1 MKEEA
6 KVTSRRFLKLCA
18 RLIGGVILV
27 RAGRVWL
34 GTPSLPRIDP
44 TAGALQGPASVPIIE
59 KQPVN
64 FVTRTFDPAAPPPD
78 MPPMA
83 PGEEA
88 ACESNF
94 KSNAS
99 VSGQSQKSD
108 ATHATMTITQVK
120 VTLGLDITIWTPPD
134 VTPHVMEHEQ
144 GHRQISEY
152 YYQTADKLAEQIAGR
167 YMGRQVPISGPD
179 LDAASTSALQQM
191 SQEITDEYNRELNPD
206 PAQLRFDAVTDHS
219 RNNVVAQDAVAQI
232 LRELMLA
239 SNDSATNPGN

>member
-6 KVTSRRFLKLCA
+6 KVTSRRFLIFCA
-18 RLIGGVILV
+18 WLIGAVILV

-34 GTPSLPRIDP
+34 GTASLPRIGA
-44 TAGALQGPASVPIIE
+44 TAGAPQGLTSLPIIE
-59 KQPVN
+59 RQPVN

-99 VSGQSQKSD
+99 VSGQAEKTD

-120 VTLGLDITIWTPPD
+120 VTLELDITIWTPPD
-134 VTPHVMEHEQ
+134 VTQHVMEHEQ

-152 YYQTADKLAEQIAGR
+152 YYQTADKLAEQIAER
-167 YMGRQVPISGPD
+167 YMGRQVALSGPD
-179 LDAASTSALQQM
+179 LDAVSTSALQQM

-219 RNNVVAQDAVAQI
+219 RNDVVAQDAVAQI
-232 LRELMLA
+232 LRDLTLA
-239 SNDSATNPGN
+239 SNNPAANPAN

>member
-6 KVTSRRFLKLCA
+6 KVTSRRFLIFCA
-18 RLIGGVILV
+18 GLIGAVILV
-27 RAGRVWL
+27 RVSRVWL
-34 GTPSLPRIDP
+34 GTASLSRIGA
-44 TAGALQGPASVPIIE
+44 TAGALKAPASSPIIQ
-59 KQPVN
+59 KQPIN

-94 KSNAS
+94 KSDAS
-99 VSGQSQKSD
+99 VSGQSQQSD

-120 VTLGLDITIWTPPD
+120 VTLGLDITIWAPPD
-134 VTPHVMEHEQ
+134 VTQHVMEHEQ

-152 YYQTADKLAEQIAGR
+152 YYQTADKLAEQIAEQ
-167 YMGRQVPISGPD
+167 YMGRQVAISGPD
-179 LDAASTSALQQM
+179 LDSASTGALQQM

-219 RNNVVAQDAVAQI
+219 RNDVVAQDAVAQI
-232 LRELMLA
+232 LRELTLA
-239 SNDSATNPGN
+239 SNVPAANPAN